1 MLILKGYGF
10 LIGVMSLLG
19 FLLMGV
25 DKLLAKWDKRRIPE
39 KTLLSVAFF
48 GGALGAWMA
57 MVLFRHKTKHKAF
70 SWGIPVMTILHFI
83 LFLGIVFLR
92 SKGGLE

>member
-1 MLILKGYGF
+1 MLVLKGYGV

-25 DKLLAKWDKRRIPE
+25 DKLLAKWDKRRISE

-48 GGALGAWMA
+48 GGALGAWIA
-57 MVLFRHKTKHKAF
+57 MVLFRHKTKHRAF
-70 SWGIPVMTILHFI
+70 SWGLPAMAVLHFV
-83 LFLGIVFLR
+83 LFMGIVFLR
-92 SKGGLE
+92 SQGGLE